1 MTSINSLLR
10 PLVYLVLFFFGVF
23 VSSFAGTFD
32 TARLVPV
39 GSGPSAV
46 AVGDFNHD
54 GNLDMVVA
62 NHFDSD
68 LSVLLGNGNGT
79 FKPQALIPLDGR
91 PVAVV
96 VGDFNGDGI
105 LDIAALTTD
114 LFVLLGNGDGTFRVG
129 GMFAVGASPT
139 SLAVADFNHDGVL
152 DLAVTEAGGVD
163 VLLGKGNGTFK
174 AAMNYPAGDGPV
186 WVATGD
192 FNGDGK
198 VDLVVSDFDA
208 NYGFIGVSVL
218 LGKGNGTFGSP
229 IETGN
234 LKAGGGNV
242 VVGDFNADGK
252 LDVVVGGLSVD
263 SEDGMSIA
271 VLFGDGTGK
280 FNNPEYITTGMN
292 PAFVATADFNGDNK
306 PDLIAVNSLS
316 GDVTVLLGNG
326 KGRFVVGPNYAAGGG
341 NPGVPAAAVGDFN
354 GDGKPDLVLTSSA
367 TDDLSV
373 LLNTGG
379 GRFAAAR
386 DFRIPQIE
394 NFVTVGDFSHDGKE
408 DLAVGFE
415 PISILFGKGNGTFGP
430 PVATNVSGAYP
441 VTGDFTGDGF
451 LDLATVVGDS
461 VSVSLNKGDGK
472 TFKAPKTYFVAT
484 NLSWLATG
492 DFNNDGK
499 LDLVVCDQQFIAVLL
514 GNGDGTFQSP
524 KYTAVSGSWELAV
537 GDFNG
542 DGKLD
547 LAVTTTGSDVTILLG
562 NGDGTFGKPHNFPA
576 GGAEFPAIAVG
587 DFNGDGKLDLAV
599 AGVVNNIELAVSVLL
614 GNGDGTFGK
623 PSKRDVGAAF
633 GGSMVIGDFNVDGKL
648 DVVVSSAA
656 NTYVLLGN
664 GDGTLKPATQIETG
678 LTGGWMANGDFNGDG
693 KPDVVV
699 ITAGGATILLNTS
712 K

>member
-1 MTSINSLLR
+1 MTSTNGLLR
-10 PLVYLVLFFFGVF
+10 TLVYLVLFFFGVF

-39 GSGPSAV
+39 DGAPSAV

-62 NHFDSD
+62 NDFGSD

-79 FKPQALIPLDGR
+79 FKPQTLIPLDGR

-105 LDIAALTTD
+105 LDIAALTSD
-114 LFVLLGNGDGTFRVG
+114 VFILLGNGDGTFRVG
-129 GMFAVGASPT
+129 GMFPVAATPT

-152 DLAVTEAGGVD
+152 DLAVTEADGVD
-163 VLLGKGNGTFK
+163 VLLGNGNGTFK
-174 AAMNYPAGDGPV
+174 TAKNYRAGDGPV

-198 VDLVVSDFDA
+198 VDLVVSD
-208 NYGFIGVSVL
+208 IGQNSGLVSVNVL

-234 LKAGGGNV
+234 LKAGGGNM
-242 VVGDFNADGK
+242 VVGDFNGDGK
-252 LDVVVGGLSVD
+252 LDVAVGGADTLLEDLSIV
-263 SEDGMSIA
+263 

-280 FNNPEYITTGMN
+280 FDNPEYITTGMN

-306 PDLIAVNSLS
+306 PDLIAVNSFS

-326 KGRFVVGPNYAAGGG
+326 HGHFAVGPNYAAGGN
-341 NPGVPAAAVGDFN
+341 NPGYSVAAFGDIN
-354 GDGKPDLVLTSSA
+354 GDGRPDLVVTNSA
-367 TDDLSV
+367 TNNLSV
-373 LLNTGG
+373 LLNAGG

-386 DFRIPQIE
+386 DFRLPQIE
-394 NFVTVGDFSHDGKE
+394 NFVTVGDFNHDGKE
-408 DLAVGFE
+408 DLAVGSK
-415 PISILFGKGNGTFGP
+415 PISILFGKGNGTFGA

-451 LDLATVVGDS
+451 LDLATAVGDS
-461 VSVSLNKGDGK
+461 VSVSLNKGDGTFKTPK
-472 TFKAPKTYFVAT
+472 TFFVAT
-484 NLSWLATG
+484 NITWLATG

-499 LDLVVCDQQFIAVLL
+499 LDLVVCANKFVAVLL

-524 KYTAVSGSWELAV
+524 KYTAVPATWELAV

-542 DGKLD
+542 DGNLD
-547 LAVTTTGSDVTILLG
+547 LALNNVTTGDVTILLG

-576 GGAEFPAIAVG
+576 GSSSFSSIAVG
-587 DFNGDGKLDLAV
+587 DFNGDGKLDVAV
-599 AGVVNNIELAVSVLL
+599 AGATNLDRTSVNVLL

-623 PSKRDVGAAF
+623 PSKRDLGPTF
-633 GGSMVIGDFNVDGKL
+633 GGSMVIGDFNLDGEL
-648 DVVVSSAA
+648 DVAVSTTT
-656 NTYVLLGN
+656 NTYVLFGN
-664 GDGTLKPATQIETG
+664 GDGTLKPATQLETG
-678 LTGGWMANGDFNGDG
+678 LAGGWIANGDFNGDG